1 VLADAQF
8 ITAVGERYLSGSHN
22 DAKFISQ
29 LAGMYELAYEY
40 GKNEA
45 DLTRGEEL
53 IKQAIALSPQRVFFY
68 HILAQLYE
76 FNGRD
81 EQAIQTLEESRLL
94 NDSLGETYWALAL
107 MYSKLDRHEEAIA
120 AVREAVKRRVTIDN
134 SDSIREIIPLFE
146 QAKDYDALVFLY
158 QQLLNHNRSDVD
170 AYAKL
175 AAIYA
180 TMGEDNEAIVTA
192 YKIVDINI
200 AAAAQVER
208 FVADVKAGKFREQ
221 ENK

>member
-1 VLADAQF
+1 MN
-8 ITAVGERYLSGSHN
+8 H
-22 DAKFISQ
+22 
-29 LAGMYELAYEY
+29 
-40 GKNEA
+40 
-45 DLTRGEEL
+45 
-53 IKQAIALSPQRVFFY
+53 
-68 HILAQLYE
+68 
-76 FNGRD
+76 
-81 EQAIQTLEESRLL
+81 
-94 NDSLGETYWALAL
+94 
-107 MYSKLDRHEEAIA
+107 
-120 AVREAVKRRVTIDN
+120 
-134 SDSIREIIPLFE
+134 
-146 QAKDYDALVFLY
+146 